1 MKRLILLVLLV
12 GLMTTG
18 SAYAASNATQGTYSG
33 PGGVV
38 SNLDPSQGTRT
49 FNSSNQSGGKGTLP
63 FTGFDIVLLALGGVA
78 LVGVG
83 MGVRRL
89 SRPLA

>member
-1 MKRLILLVLLV
+1 MKRLILLVLIA

-18 SAYAASNATQGTYSG
+18 SAFAASSATKGAYSG

-38 SNLDPSQGTRT
+38 SNLDPSHNTRT
-49 FNSSNQSGGKGTLP
+49 FTSSNGNGKGSLP
-63 FTGFDIVLLALGGVA
+63 FTGLDIALLALGGA
-78 LVGVG
+78 GLVGVG